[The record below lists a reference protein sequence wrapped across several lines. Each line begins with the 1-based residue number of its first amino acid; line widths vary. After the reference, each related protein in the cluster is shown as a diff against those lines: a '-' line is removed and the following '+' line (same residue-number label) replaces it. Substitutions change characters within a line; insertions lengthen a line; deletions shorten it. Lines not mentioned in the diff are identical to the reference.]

1 MFWVICL
8 KICYKILFISIF
20 EIFKSENYWL
30 VKCALIIGL
39 NNSFTV
45 FFNLKHYNLKESL
58 FTTSQQNG
66 SEI

>member
-1 MFWVICL
+1 MFWVISL

-30 VKCALIIGL
+30 VKCALILGL

-45 FFNLKHYNLKESL
+45 FFFY
-58 FTTSQQNG
+58 
-66 SEI
+66 

>member
-1 MFWVICL
+1 MFWDICL

-45 FFNLKHYNLKESL
+45 FLIALMHVVIKCKSKMIMFY
-58 FTTSQQNG
+58 TQP
-66 SEI
+66 